1 MKNNTLVELC
11 VIGGLLDVLE
21 GDFQL
26 GLDVKTPEFQLAF
39 EQVPSQRTGRCETN
53 GAFLPSVPSFLVP
66 SV

>member
-1 MKNNTLVELC
+1 M
-11 VIGGLLDVLE
+11 GGLLDVLE